1 MDVISDTLPQLSEA
15 EKWEIVQSVIVSAA
29 RETLPTS
36 NGGNSKRKR
45 FVTPKTLKQAQ
56 ALRLEEQQKLQDL
69 LLKLHQENELTEE
82 ERLDISEEA
91 LQFEKALSTKKGV
104 VRSIWSEIRAT
115 RKTRLRASPVK
126 RHHVD
131 SGESLDQKQRDLVR

>member
-15 EKWEIVQSVIVSAA
+15 EKWETVQSVIVSAA
-29 RETLPTS
+29 RETLPAS
-36 NGGNSKRKR
+36 NGGKRKR
-45 FVTPKTLKQAQ
+45 FVTPKMLKQAQ
-56 ALRLEEQQKLQDL
+56 ALRLEEHQKLQDL

-91 LQFEKALSTKKGV
+91 LQSGKALSTKKGV

>member
-15 EKWEIVQSVIVSAA
+15 EKWETVQSVIVSAA
-29 RETLPTS
+29 RETLPAS
-36 NGGNSKRKR
+36 NGGKRKR
-45 FVTPKTLKQAQ
+45 FVTPKMLKQAQ
-56 ALRLEEQQKLQDL
+56 ALRLEEHQKLQDL

-82 ERLDISEEA
+82 A
-91 LQFEKALSTKKGV
+91 LQSAKTLSTMKEV
-104 VRSIWSEIRAT
+104 VRSIWSEIWET